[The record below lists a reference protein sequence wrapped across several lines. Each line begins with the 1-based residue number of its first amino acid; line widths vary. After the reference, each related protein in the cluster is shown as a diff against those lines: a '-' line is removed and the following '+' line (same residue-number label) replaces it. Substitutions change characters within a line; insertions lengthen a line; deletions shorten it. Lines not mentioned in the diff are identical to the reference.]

1 MNRRKARPQKVL
13 WEEHR
18 PVSWSS
24 KQKLS
29 ASTYS
34 DDKLVKHPEK
44 RIDEDTLNVI
54 NELRS
59 MANKREITGLAAI
72 GLRPDGRFVLV
83 ASGHAYDDN
92 IRASGALLRLQK
104 LLAEINS

>member
-1 MNRRKARPQKVL
+1 MNRRKDKPQKVL

-18 PVSWSS
+18 PVSWSI
-24 KQKLS
+24 QQQLS
-29 ASTYS
+29 ATTYT
-34 DDKLVKHPEK
+34 DYQLIRRADK
-44 RIDEDTLNVI
+44 RIDEDTLTVI

-59 MANKREITGLAAI
+59 MAKKREITGLAAI
-72 GLRPDGRFVLV
+72 GLRPDGRVVLV

-104 LLAEINS
+104 LLSEINN